1 MKKEKISEALNGI
14 DETYVE
20 KAANYKKKK
29 TFMPIVKWG
38 TLAASLAIVIAG
50 SWVPELGLEGAGIT
64 INAFQTALP
73 FPAQVSAF
81 LLMICLMFFAFT
93 TILGWDYYPY
103 NE

>member
-50 SWVPELGLEGAGIT
+50 
-64 INAFQTALP
+64 TALIMP
-73 FPAQVSAF
+73 FLDTSVPP
-81 LLMICLMFFAFT
+81 IINEET
-93 TILGWDYYPY
+93 TTGTDEIL
-103 NE
+103 